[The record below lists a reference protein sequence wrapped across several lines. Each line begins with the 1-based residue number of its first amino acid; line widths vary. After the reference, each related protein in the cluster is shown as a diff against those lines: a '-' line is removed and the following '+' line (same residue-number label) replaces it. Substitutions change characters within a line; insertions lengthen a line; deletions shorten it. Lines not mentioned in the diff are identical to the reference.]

1 MISRPDATLQA
12 SPGSGPRTLRRVV
25 QDASRR
31 YQFLAFVIAAGLSV
45 PVNLL
50 TRVAFSRVMPFE
62 AAVALSHVC
71 GMIVAY
77 VLTRLFVFSPSGRSV
92 ASELARFSAVNGL
105 SLAVTW
111 VVAVGLLRLV
121 LPGLA
126 WVPQP
131 EFVAHFTGLAVS
143 AVTSFAGHKYF
154 SFARGRPAGA
164 TSRSVERT

>member
-1 MISRPDATLQA
+1 MTIGPNATLHP
-12 SPGSGPRTLRRVV
+12 STGTGPRTFRRVV

-50 TRVAFSRVMPFE
+50 TRVAFSRAMPFE
-62 AAVALSHVC
+62 FAVALSHVC

-77 VLTRLFVFSPSGRSV
+77 VLTKLFVFSPSGRSV
-92 ASELARFSAVNGL
+92 VSELARFAAVNVL

-111 VVAVGLLRLV
+111 IVAVGLLRLV

-131 EFVAHFTGLAVS
+131 EFVAHVTGLAIS

-154 SFARGRPAGA
+154 SFARGRSAGA
-164 TSRSVERT
+164 SDRTAERT